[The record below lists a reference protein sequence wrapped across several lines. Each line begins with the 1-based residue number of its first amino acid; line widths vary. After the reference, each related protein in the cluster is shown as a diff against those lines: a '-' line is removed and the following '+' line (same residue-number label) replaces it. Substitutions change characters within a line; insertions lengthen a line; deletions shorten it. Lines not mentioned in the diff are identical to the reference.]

1 MKVVVDTNVLIN
13 ALNDNSSIT
22 WKILELAHKGAVQF
36 FASDKIVKEYKLIIK
51 REVGKPEDKKTLER
65 FIANVNIVRNT
76 SHLKLISGDR
86 EDDKFVNLALSAKAN
101 YIISSDR
108 HILDLGEYENT
119 RLPKTG
125 TGGQVKMLD
134 PKDFYYIYKNEDD
147 KDGSQEWANLFGD
160 IIN

>member
-22 WKILELAHKGAVQF
+22 WKVLELAHKGAVQF

-108 HILDLGEYENT
+108 HILDLGEYENI
-119 RLPKTG
+119 
-125 TGGQVKMLD
+125 KMLD

>member
-108 HILDLGEYENT
+108 HILDLGEYENI
-119 RLPKTG
+119 
-125 TGGQVKMLD
+125 KMLD